1 MTLII
6 LLSIGVKLPHLQRP
20 MNSPRS
26 LPYLSLLW
34 PDSSCLIPV
43 EVLLQLC
50 HSIPSTIQITAEPM
64 QSYSTSNLNWET
76 TMSTQGV
83 CFSRHLTII
92 ATADIS
98 FRIKAGGERA
108 HSVARYNHNGQYSIT
123 IFSYPC
129 PYATSLDCRW
139 NSLLRPPVL
148 QIHPLLLLLDIPAA
162 ISQVC

>member
-1 MTLII
+1 MTLIM
-6 LLSIGVKLPHLQRP
+6 LLSTGVKLLHLQRP
-20 MNSPRS
+20 TNSPRS

-43 EVLLQLC
+43 EVLSQLC

-64 QSYSTSNLNWET
+64 QSYSTSNLNLKT
-76 TMSTQGV
+76 TMSTQDL
-83 CFSRHLTII
+83 CFSCHLTII

-98 FRIKAGGERA
+98 FRIKAGGEQA
-108 HSVARYNHNGQYSIT
+108 HSVTRYNHNGQYSIA

-139 NSLLRPPVL
+139 NSLLRPPIL
-148 QIHPLLLLLDIPAA
+148 QIHPLLLLLDIPTA
-162 ISQVC
+162 ILQVC